1 MNEETRRKEFA
12 EHVCQHVKEALPE
25 ELAGADV
32 RAATLNLWADG
43 PRTVLLVIRP
53 WDGVT
58 TGFCI
63 DRYYNGGLDSRDTE
77 VDAAAAIINDRR
89 LYSMP
94 HVDGTELEGGAVIY
108 A

>member
-1 MNEETRRKEFA
+1 MNEETRKKEFA

-32 RAATLNLWADG
+32 HAATLDLWADS
-43 PRTVLLVIRP
+43 PQTVLLVIRP
-53 WDGVT
+53 WGGIT
-58 TGFCI
+58 TGFCL
-63 DRYYNGGLDSRDTE
+63 DRYYQKETVE
-77 VDAAAAIINDRR
+77 AAAASIINDRR
-89 LYSMP
+89 LYVMP